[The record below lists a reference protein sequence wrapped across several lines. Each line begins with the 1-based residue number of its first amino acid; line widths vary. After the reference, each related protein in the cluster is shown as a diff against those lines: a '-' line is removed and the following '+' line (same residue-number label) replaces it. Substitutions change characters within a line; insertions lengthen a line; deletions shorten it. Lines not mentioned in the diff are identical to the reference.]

1 MTATGGP
8 PAKAAAKQ
16 RPLHVDCHDSSEA
29 YVFGSEMRT
38 DPNTAF
44 RSSV

>member
-1 MTATGGP
+1 MATGGP
-8 PAKAAAKQ
+8 PAKAATQ
-16 RPLHVDCHDSSEA
+16 PPLHVDSHGFREA
-29 YVFGSEMRT
+29 YVFDSGMRT